1 VFLFPTQ
8 EEEKNRARGERI
20 FVLLDARAACT
31 ASAFTLSL
39 SLCAWKRG
47 ETFCEVHFSKFEKLN
62 FPHKQTK
69 EMAPLPLV
77 AGDALVKLIA
87 SARSFRHNNP
97 RGFFLTLSFASLSL
111 LFLLTATHYSDSF
124 SSPTGGVGT
133 KDDEDAV
140 LSYEDEDDDEK
151 RTREKTNVENNYYEK
166 RSESNFLWWEGAA
179 NVALACA
186 CAATIGI
193 LVAARRARK
202 IFLLSS
208 SSSQQQRVEGQSAT
222 AGIGKESG
230 GGSVGKSWNGSQ
242 WVEATTA
249 PSVLSSPYRNSSGG
263 AAAAAARPPDAN
275 WAKAKGPGAWSS
287 ENGSNNNSNNNED
300 DGTDFA
306 TGFGYSE
313 GVSSETARERAYR
326 ETLWARREAEE
337 LEAEENEEDQRN
349 HHEYFTK
356 HDDVDDDNGHRNR
369 SNSSRKSSASTSSA
383 PRKEKESAAAKRE
396 RRWSKFDQR
405 WESLDAS
412 AATSRLPLTYNDIP
426 WPPKMAKLLDRKVSE
441 HEKKSSSSSSSSA
454 GGGSDA
460 AATKK
465 KIYRELLLRWHPDKF
480 MQKYGKRVRAGG
492 DEDRIKERVD
502 AVAKALSAS
511 MAS

>member
-1 VFLFPTQ
+1 VVERLFEDSFIIPNSKNSIFPTN
-8 EEEKNRARGERI
+8 K
-20 FVLLDARAACT
+20 
-31 ASAFTLSL
+31 
-39 SLCAWKRG
+39 
-47 ETFCEVHFSKFEKLN
+47 H
-62 FPHKQTK
+62 
-69 EMAPLPLV
+69 MAPLSLV

-97 RGFFLTLSFASLSL
+97 RGFFLACSFASFML

-124 SSPTGGVGT
+124 SSSTGVGT

-140 LSYEDEDDDEK
+140 LSYEEDEDEK
-151 RTREKTNVENNYYEK
+151 STREKTNDENNYQFEN
-166 RSESNFLWWEGAA
+166 RSEMSGFLWWEGAA

-208 SSSQQQRVEGQSAT
+208 SSSQQQQRVEGQSAT

-230 GGSVGKSWNGSQ
+230 GGKSWNGSQ
-242 WVEATTA
+242 WVDATA

-275 WAKAKGPGAWSS
+275 WAKAKGVGAWSS
-287 ENGSNNNSNNNED
+287 ENGSKNNSNDNED

-356 HDDVDDDNGHRNR
+356 NDDDDDDDDNRHRNR

-441 HEKKSSSSSSSSA
+441 HEKKSSSSSSSA

-460 AATKK
+460 ATAAAKK

>member
-1 VFLFPTQ
+1 VETRRLF
-8 EEEKNRARGERI
+8 EE
-20 FVLLDARAACT
+20 D
-31 ASAFTLSL
+31 SL
-39 SLCAWKRG
+39 SRSTRIGK
-47 ETFCEVHFSKFEKLN
+47 TIN
-62 FPHKQTK
+62 PQIFPKH
-69 EMAPLPLV
+69 MAPLPLV

-111 LFLLTATHYSDSF
+111 LFLLTATQYSASF
-124 SSPTGGVGT
+124 SPTAS
-133 KDDEDAV
+133 KEDEDAV
-140 LSYEDEDDDEK
+140 LSYEEEK
-151 RTREKTNVENNYYEK
+151 RTRDDEKNHVDDENNLYGK
-166 RSESNFLWWEGAA
+166 SSESGGFLWWEGAA

-202 IFLLSS
+202 IFL
-208 SSSQQQRVEGQSAT
+208 SSSQQQRVVEGQSAT
-222 AGIGKESG
+222 AGIGRESG

-242 WVEATTA
+242 WVEATTTMAAAAA
-249 PSVLSSPYRNSSGG
+249 PSVLSSPYRNSSG

-275 WAKAKGPGAWSS
+275 WAKAKGGAWSS
-287 ENGSNNNSNNNED
+287 ENGSNNNGNNIED

-356 HDDVDDDNGHRNR
+356 HDDDDDDNGHRNR
-369 SNSSRKSSASTSSA
+369 SNSSRKPLASTSSA

-454 GGGSDA
+454 A
-460 AATKK
+460 AAGAAAKK